1 MSYLNLCR
9 ACDTDFSSV
18 AAFDR
23 HRTGT
28 HDYSFL
34 EGVELCHKDGRRCMD
49 PDEMLEARMEVDA
62 QGRWKI
68 TPSEAQKAFYEAS
81 KVLSHRA

>member
-9 ACDTDFSSV
+9 SCETDFSSV

-28 HDYSFL
+28 HEYTFL
-34 EGVELCHKDGRRCMD
+34 EGIELGREDGRRCMD
-49 PDEMLEARMEVDA
+49 PDEMLEAGMEVDSR
-62 QGRWKI
+62 GRWRI
-68 TPSEAQKAFYEAS
+68 ALSEADQTRLAALGAAS
-81 KVLSHRA
+81 